1 MHARRRYAA
10 LCCALMVTSGCAS
23 SSKTRQAE
31 TTQSEITRNP
41 CVRLGPCDSWRT
53 RRDSNPRLL
62 PPEGMGRN
70 HESEVIPL
78 FPERSESGEVPI
90 GAGGGSKAQSN
101 PARCRV
107 DSDGQALVVA
117 LWRAIKVV

>member
-62 PPEGMGRN
+62 PPEPKRPARIT
-70 HESEVIPL
+70 S
-78 FPERSESGEVPI
+78 FSSGF
-90 GAGGGSKAQSN
+90 GGG
-101 PARCRV
+101 
-107 DSDGQALVVA
+107 AL
-117 LWRAIKVV
+117 LH